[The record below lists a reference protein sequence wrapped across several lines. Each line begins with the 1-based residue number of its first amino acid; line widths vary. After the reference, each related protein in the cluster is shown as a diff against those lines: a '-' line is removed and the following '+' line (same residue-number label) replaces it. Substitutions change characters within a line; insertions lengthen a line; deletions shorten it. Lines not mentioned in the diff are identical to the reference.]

1 MCMKIKPEILTRG
14 GHYISLVNPDV
25 SKLTIG
31 DIAMALAYTCR
42 FGGHTLGFYSV
53 AQHSVLVSHVV
64 PQPFAKAA
72 LLHDA
77 AEAIVGDVPAP
88 LKQLL
93 PEFKRIEAR
102 IESAYESCIRQ
113 FGGSAPAQRPGVAP
127 SRGGSDPT
135 LGESIGNAMQD
146 LVKGVTAGM
155 SGAVCGAVRAACRA
169 DFDGAVCQN
178 ALAGF
183 H

>member
-64 PQPFAKAA
+64 PPHFAKAA

-93 PEFKRIEAR
+93 PEYKRIEAR
-102 IESAYESCIRQ
+102 IESAIMQ
-113 FGGSAPAQRPGVAP
+113 HFGIPYPLPPVIKHADRVLLATERRDLMPHTNDTWALTDGIKPLPNRIEPLNPLPAAEAFINRWHQLCA
-127 SRGGSDPT
+127 
-135 LGESIGNAMQD
+135 LE
-146 LVKGVTAGM
+146 
-155 SGAVCGAVRAACRA
+155 AA
-169 DFDGAVCQN
+169 
-178 ALAGF
+178 
-183 H
+183 